1 MGEGIKTIG
10 ILVGGGPAPGING
23 VISAA
28 TIEAVNRGWTV
39 LGIMDGFKW
48 LSRGDTRY
56 AEELTIHGVSRI
68 HWEGGS
74 ILRTSREN
82 PTKDPSKMENVVRS
96 LSNLHIDA
104 LITIG
109 GDDTAYSSS
118 CVEKE
123 LGGKV
128 RVVHVPKT
136 IDSDLPL
143 PGGVPTFGFETA
155 RTIGVQLVMNLM
167 EDARTSNRWYIVVT
181 MGRRAGHLAL
191 GIGKAAGATLTIIP
205 EGFRGNPIT
214 LGAVCDIIEGAIIKR
229 LSMGREDGVAVLAEG
244 LGEFLTPEEL
254 DTIGAISKDEHGHIR
269 LGDLELGAEVRNV
282 LKTRLEERGLK
293 VGFVDMNI
301 GYELRSAAPIPFDIE
316 YTRDLGF
323 GAVEFLSKG
332 GTSAM
337 ISVQEGKLVPIPFA
351 EIMDPKTGRTKV
363 RMIDVDSMTYRVAR
377 HYMIRLDNEDITDPE
392 RIETLA
398 RAGKLSP
405 EEFKKKFSSVV
416 I

>member
-1 MGEGIKTIG
+1 MGNGIKTIG

-28 TIEAVNRGWTV
+28 TIEAVNRGWSV

-56 AEELTIHGVSRI
+56 AEELTIQGVSRI

-82 PTKDPSKMENVVRS
+82 PTKDPRKMENVVRS

-123 LGGKV
+123 LGGNV

-191 GIGKAAGATLTIIP
+191 GIGKAAGATLTIVP
-205 EGFRGNPIT
+205 EGFKGKPIT

-282 LKTRLEERGLK
+282 LRKRLEERGLK
-293 VGFVDMNI
+293 IGFVDMNI

-316 YTRDLGF
+316 YARDLGF
-323 GAVEFLSKG
+323 GAVEFLSQG
-332 GTSAM
+332 GSSAM

-351 EIMDPKTGRTKV
+351 QIMDPATGRTKV

-377 HYMIRLDNEDITDPE
+377 HYMIRLNKDDITDPE

-398 RAGKLSP
+398 RFGKLSP

>member
-28 TIEAVNRGWTV
+28 TIEAVNRGWNV
-39 LGIMDGFKW
+39 LGIMEGFKW

-56 AEELTIHGVSRI
+56 AEKLTIHGVSRI

-82 PTKDPSKMENVVRS
+82 PTKDPDKMENVVRS
-96 LSNLHIDA
+96 LNNLHIDA

-109 GDDTAYSSS
+109 GDDTAYTASR
-118 CVEKE
+118 VEKE
-123 LGGKV
+123 VKGNI

-136 IDSDLPL
+136 IDNDLPL

-191 GIGKAAGATLTIIP
+191 GIGKAAGATLTVIP
-205 EGFRGNPIT
+205 EGFRGKPIT
-214 LGAVCDIIEGAIIKR
+214 LGSVCDIVEGAVIKR
-229 LSMGREDGVAVLAEG
+229 LSMDREDGVAVLAEG
-244 LGEFLTPEEL
+244 LGEFLTPEEI
-254 DTIGAISKDEHGHIR
+254 DAIGAIRKDEHGHIR

-282 LKTRLEERGLK
+282 LRTRLEERGIK
-293 VGFVDMNI
+293 IGFVDLNI

-332 GTSAM
+332 GSGAM
-337 ISVQEGKLVPIPFA
+337 ISVHEGALAPIPFPQ
-351 EIMDPKTGRTKV
+351 IMDPATGKTKV

-377 HYMIRLDNEDITDPE
+377 HYMIRLDKEDITVPD
-392 RIETLA
+392 RIEALA
-398 RAGKLSP
+398 KAGRLTP
-405 EEFKKKFSSVV
+405 EAFVKKFSAV
-416 I
+416 IT